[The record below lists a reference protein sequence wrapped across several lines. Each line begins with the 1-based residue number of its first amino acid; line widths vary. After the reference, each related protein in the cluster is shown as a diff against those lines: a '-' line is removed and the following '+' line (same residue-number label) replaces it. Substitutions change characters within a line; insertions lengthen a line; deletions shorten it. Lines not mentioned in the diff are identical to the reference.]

1 MLTDPDMKIKPR
13 GKIFS
18 LNEGYAALFDDK
30 LTKYLKSLKFPEVN
44 GFLFLIIRTYQ
55 ACKKIVELEQGPWP
69 WQNVSKVLPFGFAA
83 FSFELP

>member
-44 GFLFLIIRTYQ
+44 GFVPLIIWKYQ
-55 ACKKIVELEQGPWP
+55 VCNKIVQLEQGPWP
-69 WQNVSKVLPFGFAA
+69 
-83 FSFELP
+83 

>member
-30 LTKYLKSLKFPEVN
+30 LTKYLKSLKFPEV
-44 GFLFLIIRTYQ
+44 
-55 ACKKIVELEQGPWP
+55 
-69 WQNVSKVLPFGFAA
+69 SS
-83 FSFELP
+83 FSFSII